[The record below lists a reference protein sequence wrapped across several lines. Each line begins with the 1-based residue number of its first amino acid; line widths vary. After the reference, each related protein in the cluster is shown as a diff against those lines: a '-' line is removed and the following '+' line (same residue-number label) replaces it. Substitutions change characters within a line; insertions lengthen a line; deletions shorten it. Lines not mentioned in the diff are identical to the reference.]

1 MSTKLLK
8 RSLNSILHSPP
19 PPAGSTSAEPTPP
32 SAAPSQKARAPSK
45 QVLKRQAAKEKKRQA
60 LERAAQQSAELTKQR
75 NLRWVRGWLLPACT
89 QMLKAAGIDCTV
101 CCMHVRTATAKVEME
116 HFGGEYTGCYG
127 VWHVCSCALASL
139 QLFPAMQPC
148 MQVFKKA
155 RKDKK

>member
-75 NLRWVRGWLLPACT
+75 NLRYFSSQGSSAST
-89 QMLKAAGIDCTV
+89 E
-101 CCMHVRTATAKVEME
+101 CMA
-116 HFGGEYTGCYG
+116 
-127 VWHVCSCALASL
+127 
-139 QLFPAMQPC
+139 
-148 MQVFKKA
+148 QVFKKA